1 VKTYGWGVLPKAFN
15 NSPGRR
21 EVERLTGNRWVP
33 VLVTDD
39 GETVQGSREIMDWAR
54 AHPAVASSAAT

>member
-1 VKTYGWGVLPKAFN
+1 LPKAFN

-39 GETVQGSREIMDWAR
+39 GETVQGSCEIMDWAR